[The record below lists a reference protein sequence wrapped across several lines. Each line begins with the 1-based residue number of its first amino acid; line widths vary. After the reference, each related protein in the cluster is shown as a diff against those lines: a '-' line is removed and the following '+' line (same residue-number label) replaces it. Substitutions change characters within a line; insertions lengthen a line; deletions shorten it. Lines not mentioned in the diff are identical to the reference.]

1 MSGNI
6 ILRQSTTVNGSIT
19 SETCTIGS
27 SGGPS
32 LKVDGDDVLIT
43 CNVDGAFKEYKLS
56 EIVEAILAL
65 DQRTTTIVEGP
76 GDSSITIEAE
86 ED

>member
-6 ILRQSTTVNGSIT
+6 RLRQSTIVNGSIT
-19 SETCTIGS
+19 GETCTIGS

-32 LKVDGDDVLIT
+32 LKVDGDDILIT
-43 CNVDGAFKEYKLS
+43 CKVNGIFNEYKLS

-65 DQRTTTIVEGP
+65 DQRTSTIVEGP
-76 GDSSITIEAE
+76 GDSSITI
-86 ED
+86 